1 MNYTKENI
9 KAFHDKGLLWMLIK
23 TLSSKDTVKT
33 KKDYE
38 NSAKRIQE
46 LKENLPNTNINEE
59 DKSKYIACIEHASI
73 MLENILEYIHKRDA
87 KRKHQIKIQK
97 ERENKLKNFK
107 VNDGKI
113 YL

>member
-33 KKDYE
+33 RRDYE

-46 LKENLPNTNINEE
+46 LKENLPNTNISE
-59 DKSKYIACIEHASI
+59 DEKSRYLVCVNHAND
-73 MLENILEYIHKRDA
+73 MLQNILEYINKKEA
-87 KRKHQIKIQK
+87 KRKHRMKIQK

-107 VNDGKI
+107 VNDGKL